1 MENKI
6 NYLEN
11 KIKLNSLITEEKQTN
26 SDFKMMI
33 SELFHSRIQ
42 AHIFHLQVKSSS
54 SYAEHKALQDYYE
67 SIDDII
73 DSIIESYQGKYDIVK
88 GYKSFPIVDYEN
100 SQQLITYFKDL
111 VQKVSDKRKSIKES
125 YLQNQIDNI
134 EQLIY
139 STLYK
144 LRNLK

>member
-1 MENKI
+1 MFCCKI
-6 NYLEN
+6 
-11 KIKLNSLITEEKQTN
+11 
-26 SDFKMMI
+26 
-33 SELFHSRIQ
+33 
-42 AHIFHLQVKSSS
+42 AHIGDIHIKNKHI
-54 SYAEHKALQDYYE
+54 EYYNLLNILHDE
-67 SIDDII
+67 KPDIIVLVGDII

-88 GYKSFPIVDYEN
+88 GYKSLPIVDYEN
-100 SQQLITYFKDL
+100 SQQLISYFKSL
-111 VQKVSDKRKSIKES
+111 VQTVSDKRKSIKES